1 MNWSRTKKWISFIY
15 SITTLSG
22 RLPIRITMI
31 SLSSRESS
39 TTSRWL
45 ARGIKI
51 IKRNKRRIIK
61 KPAIKR
67 HFLLGVFQRTKIS
80 SLSLKY

>member
-1 MNWSRTKKWISFIY
+1 
-15 SITTLSG
+15 
-22 RLPIRITMI
+22 MI